1 MEKYIELSNEE
12 IRLGF
17 VSTCIESVAAAL
29 KRPYHEVF
37 LRMKKTGMIRD
48 YIYHCYDALH
58 SDNLENVTAELIGLL
73 KKEKDRHHGGTEIV
87 ERPLCPS
94 AQQPD
99 LLAQPVF
106 IRYILIL

>member
-37 LRMKKTGMIRD
+37 LRMKKTEIIRD
-48 YIYHCYDALH
+48 YNYHC
-58 SDNLENVTAELIGLL
+58 
-73 KKEKDRHHGGTEIV
+73 
-87 ERPLCPS
+87 
-94 AQQPD
+94 
-99 LLAQPVF
+99 
-106 IRYILIL
+106 

>member
-17 VSTCIESVAAAL
+17 VSTCIESVAAAQ

-48 YIYHCYDALH
+48 YIYHCYDALQM
-58 SDNLENVTAELIGLL
+58 LCVENETEELIGLL
-73 KKEKDRHHGGTEIV
+73 KKRG
-87 ERPLCPS
+87 
-94 AQQPD
+94 
-99 LLAQPVF
+99 
-106 IRYILIL
+106 

>member
-17 VSTCIESVAAAL
+17 VSTCIESVAVAL

-48 YIYHCYDALH
+48 YIYHCD
-58 SDNLENVTAELIGLL
+58 SLENVTAELIGLL
-73 KKEKDRHHGGTEIV
+73 KKEEDR
-87 ERPLCPS
+87 
-94 AQQPD
+94 Q
-99 LLAQPVF
+99 
-106 IRYILIL
+106 

>member
-17 VSTCIESVAAAL
+17 VSTCIESVAVAL

-48 YIYHCYDALH
+48 CYDALH
-58 SDNLENVTAELIGLL
+58 CDSLENVTAELIGLL
-73 KKEKDRHHGGTEIV
+73 KKEEDR
-87 ERPLCPS
+87 
-94 AQQPD
+94 Q
-99 LLAQPVF
+99 
-106 IRYILIL
+106 

>member
-37 LRMKKTGMIRD
+37 LGMIRD

-58 SDNLENVTAELIGLL
+58 SDSLENVTAELIGLL
-73 KKEKDRHHGGTEIV
+73 KKRGG
-87 ERPLCPS
+87 
-94 AQQPD
+94 
-99 LLAQPVF
+99 
-106 IRYILIL
+106 

>member
-48 YIYHCYDALH
+48 YIYTIAMMPF
-58 SDNLENVTAELIGLL
+58 TATAS
-73 KKEKDRHHGGTEIV
+73 KT
-87 ERPLCPS
+87 
-94 AQQPD
+94 
-99 LLAQPVF
+99 
-106 IRYILIL
+106 

>member
-58 SDNLENVTAELIGLL
+58 SDSLENVTAELIVLL
-73 KKEKDRHHGGTEIV
+73 KKEEDR
-87 ERPLCPS
+87 
-94 AQQPD
+94 Q
-99 LLAQPVF
+99 
-106 IRYILIL
+106 

>member
-17 VSTCIESVAAAL
+17 VSTCIESVAGAP
-29 KRPYHEVF
+29 KVF

-58 SDNLENVTAELIGLL
+58 SDSLENVTAELIGLL
-73 KKEKDRHHGGTEIV
+73 KKRGG
-87 ERPLCPS
+87 
-94 AQQPD
+94 
-99 LLAQPVF
+99 
-106 IRYILIL
+106 